1 MGGQRGDGRT
11 VEGRCKRKSARGGT
25 ATAGHRRCMAVKE
38 LQLPDLGVVVG
49 RSQVM
54 DVGLLPIWKGADGDD
69 GVSHGRGTP
78 SDAATVQTEHVEV
91 AHALRR
97 EPPILERQ
105 LLEGRRCRPEK
116 GGGGGRGGT
125 KEQKP
130 T

>member
-1 MGGQRGDGRT
+1 
-11 VEGRCKRKSARGGT
+11 
-25 ATAGHRRCMAVKE
+25 MAVKE

-97 EPPILERQ
+97 KPPILERQ
-105 LLEGRRCRPEK
+105 LLEGRRCRPERE
-116 GGGGGRGGT
+116 GGGGAKGPRT
-125 KEQKP
+125 MRQTFK
-130 T
+130 